1 MKKMIVIANV
11 FPKLQPVNKLI
22 RTLSK
27 EQYLRKGFGSQPVKA
42 SKYLQNLP
50 ESAFITFFNHS

>member
-1 MKKMIVIANV
+1 MKKMIFIANA

-27 EQYLRKGFGSQPVKA
+27 EQYLRKGLGSQPVKA
-42 SKYLQNLP
+42 SKYLQNLH
-50 ESAFITFFNHS
+50 ESAFITFFNDS